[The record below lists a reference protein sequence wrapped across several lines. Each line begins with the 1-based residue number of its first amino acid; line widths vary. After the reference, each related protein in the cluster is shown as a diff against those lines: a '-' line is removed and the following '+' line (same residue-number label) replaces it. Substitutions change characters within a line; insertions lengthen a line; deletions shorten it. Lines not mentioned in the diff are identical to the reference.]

1 MIRRTFGPLLPLME
15 SEVAAEVEVVNE
27 AARVEQPAS
36 PVVALQ
42 EHDSDVAHSS
52 RPQPADISPSR
63 PRDTVESDSRLEPSS
78 SPMRTLQAKL
88 HAFDKRRTSR
98 RGRWPQ
104 SWRATSS
111 ASSTSSIRCGT
122 FHSIFPSTSTRCVRS
137 VLTSRCT
144 CNLRI
149 HSSRRPWSDSIT
161 RTRSGSWRSST
172 ELTPRRDESHDA
184 VYRTIE

>member
-1 MIRRTFGPLLPLME
+1 M
-15 SEVAAEVEVVNE
+15 NE

-88 HAFDKRRTSR
+88 HAFDKLAHEQA
-98 RGRWPQ
+98 WPLAAIVARDIERELNQ
-104 SWRATSS
+104 FDPVRY
-111 ASSTSSIRCGT
+111 
-122 FHSIFPSTSTRCVRS
+122 FPQYFSKYLNTLCRS